1 MAARLRIL
9 VADDHAIVRQ
19 GLKLLINSQPDMTV
33 VAEAADGKGAVDQA
47 AAVKPDVVVMDVA
60 MPDMNGLVATRTIK
74 EQQPRVP
81 VVALTRH
88 DDDKY
93 VEELLRAGASGYVL
107 KQSAPT
113 EFLQAIRIVAAGG
126 IYVDPAMTSRVADGL
141 FAHRD
146 PIEARSTGKL
156 TERETEVLRL
166 VAIGHSNIEIASQL
180 LISVKTVEVHKT
192 NAMRKLGLTGRVD
205 VIRYG
210 VLQGWLYD
218 T

>member
-1 MAARLRIL
+1 
-9 VADDHAIVRQ
+9 
-19 GLKLLINSQPDMTV
+19 
-33 VAEAADGKGAVDQA
+33 VDQA
-47 AAVKPDVVVMDVA
+47 AAVKPDVVIMDVA

-74 EQQPRVP
+74 EQQPRLP

-107 KQSAPT
+107 KQSAPA
-113 EFLQAIRIVAAGG
+113 EFLQAIRVVAAGG

-141 FAHRD
+141 FARRD
-146 PIEARSTGKL
+146 PIEPRSSAKL

-166 VAIGHSNIEIASQL
+166 VAIGHSNIEIAAQL
-180 LISVKTVEVHKT
+180 GISVKTVEVHKT